1 MKQLLSLC
9 LLFFIAGLQ
18 NSQAQLGTT
27 TAKAT
32 TKVIPQ
38 ISPTVQIDRMAL
50 SKEKYE
56 YKSKNGKVEIG
67 YGRGKQPKD
76 NVRTLPKET
85 SEAMCLSKE
94 EVRGQ
99 KIENLQV
106 IIDASQASQILP
118 GGVIDGEMLLKSG
131 EFRYMKMTKRKPI
144 SVSLVTNQGKK
155 TNVTVDKKEN
165 NNMEDDLRA
174 AVNAMKSPRNIGGMP
189 NISSSSEVITSTL
202 EENTGL
208 KIGASFFYMGVKA
221 DNKFNFSSSSY
232 HYMYVYQFE
241 QECLSVVANTVSS
254 PDELFTDGTGKDD
267 NLLYIREVKYGRRLY
282 VIIETENEL
291 QSYSDK
297 LKTGIDW
304 KAVEAQLNMDLSHSS
319 VSDKINMRINTQGGS
334 PIGAYDKKNVQKILN
349 DYFSKPYKQIDIV
362 PISYKMTY
370 TDGEPVSIISD
381 AFLDG
386 KNCLDKDRVKIRLAS
401 VKCFKAQ
408 SEGKNEEVYGGVNL
422 FFYNAAGKQVLPDG
436 KTLLPLGV
444 SMASHGFVF
453 GSKDAPVSLRAGGEK
468 KYQPDE
474 QGKYSALLLQDLDMV
489 ISLKPYIHEKDNVL
503 NRDDDFI
510 TENSFRWS
518 IRDMLVRNTMSP
530 SFEFRYK
537 DAVIQLFFEIIP
549 E

>member
-1 MKQLLSLC
+1 MKQFLSLC
-9 LLFFIAGLQ
+9 LLFLIAGIQ
-18 NSQAQLGTT
+18 NSQAQLGKA
-27 TAKAT
+27 TAK
-32 TKVIPQ
+32 TKVNPQ
-38 ISPTVQIDRMAL
+38 TLPTVQIDRVPL

-56 YKSKNGKVEIG
+56 YKSRNGKVEIG

-76 NVRTLPKET
+76 NVRTNQKP
-85 SEAMCLSKE
+85 SSDAMCFSKE
-94 EVRGQ
+94 EIRGQ

-131 EFRYMKMTKRKPI
+131 EFRYMKMNNRKPI
-144 SVSLVTNQGKK
+144 SVSLVTNQGKR
-155 TNVTVDKKEN
+155 TNVTVDKKAN

-174 AVNAMKSPRNIGGMP
+174 AVNALKSPNNIGGMP
-189 NISSSSEVITSTL
+189 NISSSSEVITSTM

-221 DNKFNFSSSSY
+221 ENKLNFSSSSY

-254 PDELFTDGTGKDD
+254 PEELFTDGTGKDD

-297 LKTGIDW
+297 LKSGLDW
-304 KAVEAQLNMDLSHSS
+304 KAVEAQLSMDLSHSS

-334 PIGAYDKKNVQKILN
+334 PIGAYDKKNVQKIL
-349 DYFSKPYKQIDIV
+349 DTYFSRPFKQMDIV

-370 TDGEPVSIISD
+370 MDGEPVSIVSD

-386 KNCLDKDRVKIRLAS
+386 KNCLDKERLKIRLAS
-401 VKCFKAQ
+401 VKCFKVQ
-408 SEGKNEEVYGGVNL
+408 SEGKNEEIYGGVNL

-436 KTLLPLGV
+436 KTLVPQGV

-474 QGKYSALLLQDLDMV
+474 QGKFSALLLQDLDMV
-489 ISLKPYIHEKDNVL
+489 ISLKPYLQEKDNVL
-503 NRDDDFI
+503 NKDDDFI

-518 IRDMLVRNTMSP
+518 LRDMLLRNTMSP

-537 DAVIQLFFEIIP
+537 DAVIKLFFEITP